1 MNPRKLIIHA
11 TPISKNRNQQ
21 KDFKYK
27 YIYRECTRH
36 EIVLTQIPWNQW
48 YFPAK
53 LGENSNFILSP
64 HSHKYYL
71 DFIPKPGL

>member
-21 KDFKYK
+21 KDFKY
-27 YIYRECTRH
+27 IYRECTRH

-48 YFPAK
+48 LPTERVEIDQLTSANSFKKK
-53 LGENSNFILSP
+53 LENLKNCI
-64 HSHKYYL
+64 
-71 DFIPKPGL
+71 